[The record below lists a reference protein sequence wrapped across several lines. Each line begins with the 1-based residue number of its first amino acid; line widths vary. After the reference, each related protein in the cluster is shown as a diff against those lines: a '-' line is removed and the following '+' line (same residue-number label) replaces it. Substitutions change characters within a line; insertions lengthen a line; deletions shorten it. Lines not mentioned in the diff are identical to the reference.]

1 MQYKTRKNQGLLEQT
16 LGTVNAQVMNHA
28 LKTKTISWQTRGLL
42 ILNAPLTRH
51 GGFWAV
57 ILLILILLEG
67 TRYGLWF
74 ALTNELVN
82 TFFYMAIIYFN
93 LYYLIPNYLNK
104 KQFFTYLI
112 LLLLASAI
120 ITPLKIL
127 AFYFKF
133 SGKVEAQLD
142 LLQNQFGYFL
152 TIFISASIGTVVKIS
167 NDWVQQLKERQD
179 LERQTMQSELRFLR
193 SQINPHFLFNTL
205 NSLYALTLKK
215 SDLAPEIVLKL
226 SEMMRYMLY
235 LLSKEISY
243 LQNYID
249 LERLRQGSQVR
260 IDFEVLGT
268 VGEQTIAPLLFI
280 PFLENSFKHGLMN
293 TLEKDSFA
301 RIKIEVDHKHLH
313 FFIENSKPRQRPVR
327 DPNRVSGGIGLANIH
342 RRLNLLYPKHYDLR
356 INDTP
361 NTYAVALDLELD

>member
-1 MQYKTRKNQGLLEQT
+1 MMHTIN
-16 LGTVNAQVMNHA
+16 V
-28 LKTKTISWQTRGLL
+28 KTIPWKVRVMH
-42 ILNAPLTRH
+42 ILNAPIIRH
-51 GGFWAV
+51 GVFWLIV
-57 ILLILILLEG
+57 LLVLILLEG
-67 TRYGLWF
+67 TRFGFWF
-74 ALTNELVN
+74 TFTNELVN
-82 TFFYMAIIYFN
+82 IFFYVAIIYFN

-104 KQFFTYLI
+104 KQFLTYLI
-112 LLLLASAI
+112 LLLLVSAI
-120 ITPLKIL
+120 ITPLKVL

-133 SGKVEAQLD
+133 SGKPEAQLD

-152 TIFISASIGTVVKIS
+152 TIFLSAAIGTVVKIS

-215 SDLAPEIVLKL
+215 SELAPEIVLKL

-235 LLSKEISY
+235 ECNEKRVLLSKEISY

-260 IDFEVLGT
+260 IDFQVLG
-268 VGEQTIAPLLFI
+268 VIGEQTIAPLLFI

-293 TLEKDSFA
+293 TLEKDSFV
-301 RIKIEVDHKHLH
+301 RIKIEVEHKKLH
-313 FFIENSKPRQRPVR
+313 FYIENSKPLQRPIR

-361 NTYAVALDLELD
+361 NTYAVVLDLELD

>member
-1 MQYKTRKNQGLLEQT
+1 MINS
-16 LGTVNAQVMNHA
+16 LGTAP
-28 LKTKTISWQTRGLL
+28 ISWKVRARY
-42 ILNAPLTRH
+42 ILNSPMIRH
-51 GGFWAV
+51 GVFWV
-57 ILLILILLEG
+57 FVLFILMILEG
-67 TRYGLWF
+67 TRFGLWF
-74 ALTNELVN
+74 TLTNELIN
-82 TFFYMAIIYFN
+82 TCFYLVIIYFN

-104 KQFFTYLI
+104 KQFLTYLV

-127 AFYFKF
+127 TFYLKF
-133 SGKVEAQLD
+133 NGKPESQYD
-142 LLQNQFGYFL
+142 LLQDQFGYFL

-167 NDWVQQLKERQD
+167 NDWVQQLKERQE

-205 NSLYALTLKK
+205 NNLYALTLKK

-235 LLSKEISY
+235 ECNEKRVLLSKEINY

-260 IDFEVLGT
+260 IDFEVEGA
-268 VGEQTIAPLLFI
+268 VEQQTIAPLLFI

-293 TLEKDSFA
+293 TLESESFV
-301 RIKIEVDHKHLH
+301 RIKIQVDHNRLH
-313 FFIENSKPRQRPVR
+313 FFIENSKPRQRPIR
-327 DPNRVSGGIGLANIH
+327 DPNRPSGGIGLANIH

-361 NTYAVALDLELD
+361 NTYAVVLDLELD